1 MLEIIDRAIEA
12 GSLLPAPRK
21 GACDWCDF
29 KAVCGPWE
37 EIRSR
42 RKDALPLQDLQALR
56 AMR

>member
-1 MLEIIDRAIEA
+1 MLEIIDRAIET

-21 GACDWCDF
+21 DACNWCDF

-37 EIRSR
+37 EVRSG
-42 RKDALPLQDLQALR
+42 RKDTQPLADLRALR